1 MDILSAT
8 ILLFLILDPLG
19 NIPIFLSHLEK
30 CSNRYWVLARELLL
44 ALGILFLFLLF
55 GRQMLDFLHL
65 EQVSISIAGA
75 IILFIIALRMI
86 FPVTKAYGEEDIDG
100 DPLLVPLAVPLVAG
114 PSILATLILL
124 VSKHPNQLATL
135 SIALFI
141 AWFLSSVILFS
152 ATAMQK
158 YLGKKGMIAIERLMG
173 MILIAI
179 AVQMLLDGIKSYLIS
194 LNSAF

>member
-30 CSNRYWVLARELLL
+30 CSNRYWILARELLL
-44 ALGILFLFLLF
+44 ALMILFLFLLF
-55 GRQMLDFLHL
+55 GRQMLNFLHL
-65 EQVSISIAGA
+65 EQVSISLAGA

-86 FPVTKAYGEEDIDG
+86 FPATKQYAEEEIDS

-124 VSKHPNQLATL
+124 VSKHPDQLGTL

-141 AWFLSSVILFS
+141 AWSLSAIILFS

-179 AVQMLLDGIKSYLIS
+179 SVQMFLDGIKSYLLS
-194 LNSAF
+194 LKAL

>member
-19 NIPIFLSHLEK
+19 NIPIFLSQLEK
-30 CSNRYWVLARELLL
+30 VENRYRVLARELLL
-44 ALGILFLFLLF
+44 ALGILFLFLFF
-55 GRQMLDFLHL
+55 GKQMLDFLHL
-65 EQVSISIAGA
+65 EQVSVSLAGA

-86 FPVTKAYGEEDIDG
+86 FPASKQYGDEEESNDV
-100 DPLLVPLAVPLVAG
+100 PFLVPMAIPLVAG

-124 VSKHPNQLATL
+124 ASKHPDQFDVLA
-135 SIALFI
+135 IALFI
-141 AWFLSSVILFS
+141 AWFISAVILFS

-158 YLGKKGMIAIERLMG
+158 YLGKNGMIAIERLMG

-179 AVQMLLDGIKSYLIS
+179 AVQMFLDGIR
-194 LNSAF
+194 AFLQSVN

>member
-19 NIPIFLSHLEK
+19 NVPIFLSHLEK
-30 CSNRYWVLARELLL
+30 CENRYKVLARELLL
-44 ALGILFLFLLF
+44 ALAILFLFLYF
-55 GRQMLDFLHL
+55 GKQMLEFLHL
-65 EQVSISIAGA
+65 EQISVSLAGA

-86 FPVTKAYGEEDIDG
+86 FPVSKQYGEEEMDDEPFI
-100 DPLLVPLAVPLVAG
+100 VPLAIPLVAG

-124 VSKHPNQLATL
+124 ASKHPDQFSVLA
-135 SIALFI
+135 IALFI
-141 AWFLSSVILFS
+141 AWFLSAVILFS

-158 YLGKKGMIAIERLMG
+158 YLGKNGMIAIERLMG

-179 AVQMLLDGIKSYLIS
+179 AVQMFLDAIR
-194 LNSAF
+194 AFMTSI

>member
-19 NIPIFLSHLEK
+19 NIPIFISHLEK
-30 CSNRYWVLARELLL
+30 CENRYRVLARELLF
-44 ALGILFLFLLF
+44 ALVILFLFLFF
-55 GRQMLDFLHL
+55 GEKMLAFLHL
-65 EQVSISIAGA
+65 EQTSVSLAGA

-86 FPVTKAYGEEDIDG
+86 FPASKAYGDEGVEDG
-100 DPLLVPLAVPLVAG
+100 PFLVPLAIPLVAG

-124 VSKHPNQLATL
+124 ASKYPSQFDVLA
-135 SIALFI
+135 IALFI
-141 AWFLSSVILFS
+141 AWFLSAVILFS

-158 YLGKKGMIAIERLMG
+158 YLGKNGMIAIERLMG

-179 AVQMLLDGIKSYLIS
+179 AVQMFLDGIRDFLASV
-194 LNSAF
+194 

>member
-19 NIPIFLSHLEK
+19 NIPIFLSQLEK
-30 CSNRYWVLARELLL
+30 VENRYQVLARELLL
-44 ALGILFLFLLF
+44 ALAILFLFLFF
-55 GRQMLDFLHL
+55 GKQMLDFLHL
-65 EQVSISIAGA
+65 EQVSVSIAGA

-86 FPVTKAYGEEDIDG
+86 FPASKQYGEEEGIG
-100 DPLLVPLAVPLVAG
+100 DVPFLVPMAIPLVAG

-124 VSKHPNQLATL
+124 SSKYPDHFGVLAV
-135 SIALFI
+135 ALFI
-141 AWFLSSVILFS
+141 AWFLSAIILFS

-158 YLGKKGMIAIERLMG
+158 YLGKNGMIAIERLMG

-179 AVQMLLDGIKSYLIS
+179 AVQMFLDGVR
-194 LNSAF
+194 AFMSSI

>member
-19 NIPIFLSHLEK
+19 NIPIFLSQLEK
-30 CSNRYWVLARELLL
+30 VENRFRVLARELLL
-44 ALGILFLFLLF
+44 ALAILFLFLFF
-55 GRQMLDFLHL
+55 GKQMLDFLHL
-65 EQVSISIAGA
+65 EQVSVSLAGA

-86 FPVTKAYGEEDIDG
+86 FPASKQYGEEEEATQDA
-100 DPLLVPLAVPLVAG
+100 PFLVPMAIPLVAG

-124 VSKHPNQLATL
+124 ASKHPDQFDVLA
-135 SIALFI
+135 IALFI
-141 AWFLSSVILFS
+141 AWLLSAVILFS

-158 YLGKKGMIAIERLMG
+158 YLGKNGMIAVERLMG

-179 AVQMLLDGIKSYLIS
+179 AVQMFLDGIR
-194 LNSAF
+194 AFLQSVQ